1 MAELS
6 VVTSTSRETGDDALD
21 VARRTLRLEM
31 DGLAAIDKA
40 LAGETGERLREA
52 IALIHRSAGRVIV
65 TGIGKSGHIGR
76 KIAATLASTGTAAYF
91 VHAAEA
97 SHGDLGMIHDTDVV
111 LVLSWSGETAEL
123 SDIVDYAHRFKVPL
137 IAITSRENST
147 LARAADIALVL
158 PAMPEACPNGQA
170 PTTSTLMQLAVGD
183 MLATCLLSNR
193 GFSADDFRRYHPGGK
208 LGARLKRARDV
219 MVQGEAM
226 PLVAEDASLSQAVLT
241 MSSKRLGVTGVV
253 NANGDL
259 VGLITDGDLRRAF
272 RNGFTDCP
280 VADVM
285 TRTPITVTGDTLVQ
299 EVLALMNSASIT
311 VLFVMDGKRPVGV
324 IHIHELLRIGVV

>member
-1 MAELS
+1 MKGSAQPHAAADDFDS
-6 VVTSTSRETGDDALD
+6 VASGLRTLASERSGLDAL
-21 VARRTLRLEM
+21 AESLGGEL
-31 DGLAAIDKA
+31 GPGFAAVVS
-40 LAGETGERLREA
+40 A
-52 IALIHRSAGRVIV
+52 IRATRGRVIV
-65 TGIGKSGHIGR
+65 SGVGKSGHVGV
-76 KIAATLASTGTAAYF
+76 KIAATLASTGTPAFF
-91 VHAAEA
+91 VHASEA
-97 SHGDLGMIHDTDVV
+97 SHGDLGMVTRDDVI
-111 LVLSWSGETAEL
+111 LAISWSGETAEL
-123 SDIVDYAHRFKVPL
+123 SDILDYTHRFKVPL
-137 IAITSRENST
+137 IAITSREDST

-226 PLVAEDASLSQAVLT
+226 PLVADDASLSQAVLT

-253 NANGDL
+253 NAQGDL

-272 RNGFTDCP
+272 KDGFSDGP

-285 TRTPITVTGDTLVQ
+285 TRKPITVTGDMLVQ
-299 EVLALMNSASIT
+299 EVLARMNAASIT
-311 VLFVMDGKRPVGV
+311 VLFVMDGTRPAGV